1 MHHVTG
7 AAATGGEDVLF
18 DGGGDEVF
26 WSGAGFIVAGE
37 DVACGADNIRVR
49 SDEEMKRSRDD
60 IVKGDKG
67 GQGDTV
73 LNVPAPPRPWEMFLA
88 PPIVAE
94 QGGGEGRGRAERMRS
109 GEWASRVR
117 SKYGMRLI
125 AEAQRRKEISRS
137 DKERKEDDEEEGRE
151 STQ

>member
-1 MHHVTG
+1 MG
-7 AAATGGEDVLF
+7 REKL
-18 DGGGDEVF
+18 
-26 WSGAGFIVAGE
+26 
-37 DVACGADNIRVR
+37 
-49 SDEEMKRSRDD
+49 
-60 IVKGDKG
+60 VKEI
-67 GQGDTV
+67 V
-73 LNVPAPPRPWEMFLA
+73 LNIPAPPRPWEMFLA

-94 QGGGEGRGRAERMRS
+94 QGGGEGRGGRRGCDRES
-109 GEWASRVR
+109 GLSRVR

>member
-1 MHHVTG
+1 M
-7 AAATGGEDVLF
+7 L
-18 DGGGDEVF
+18 DGGGDEVL
-26 WSGAGFIVAGE
+26 WGGAGFIVAGE
-37 DVACGADNIRVR
+37 DVAYV
-49 SDEEMKRSRDD
+49 EKD
-60 IVKGDKG
+60 IALKEGVYFELGREKLLKEI
-67 GQGDTV
+67 V
-73 LNVPAPPRPWEMFLA
+73 LNIPAPPRPWEMFLA

-109 GEWASRVR
+109 GEWVSRVR